1 MANAG
6 DDVQGERYELRVQGE
21 LGPLLE
27 GWFED
32 MTVERAGAGVLV
44 IRGAVAD
51 QAALHGLFARL
62 HALRL
67 PLLEARRLSPAWP
80 GDRRRARPRRRRPRR

>member
-1 MANAG
+1 MSA
-6 DDVQGERYELRVQGE
+6 ERGTDSGGVYELRVQGE

-27 GWFED
+27 GWFAD
-32 MTVERAGAGVLV
+32 MTVERECEAVLV

-62 HALRL
+62 HTLQLLVLEIRRL
-67 PLLEARRLSPAWP
+67 PPSSDSP
-80 GDRRRARPRRRRPRR
+80 GR

>member
-1 MANAG
+1 MGA
-6 DDVQGERYELRVQGE
+6 ERGADTGGVYELRVQGE

-32 MTVERAGAGVLV
+32 MAVERDGEGVLV
-44 IRGAVAD
+44 ISGAVAD

-62 HALRL
+62 HTLQLLVLEVRRL
-67 PLLEARRLSPAWP
+67 PPSGDSSGPAP
-80 GDRRRARPRRRRPRR
+80 